1 MHKSRAYIQYRKI
14 VDVDMKKIVNRYF
27 FRITFSN
34 MQKIKL
40 NLCKQIRSIKIGT
53 Q

>member
-1 MHKSRAYIQYRKI
+1 MQYRKT
-14 VDVDMKKIVNRYF
+14 VDVDMKKIMNRRF

-40 NLCKQIRSIKIGT
+40 KICKQIRSVKIGT